1 MHPLYNMVRIHRF
14 KEEIPMPNNIITRI
28 DNRPVHGR
36 VATRWCG
43 AIGANLILIANDE
56 VADNKM
62 RQGLVGAFFGIF

>member
-1 MHPLYNMVRIHRF
+1 
-14 KEEIPMPNNIITRI
+14 MPNNIITRI